1 MCVKWIR
8 WITWIQKEVNQVAIK
23 LSQQDVIDLK
33 KQGYSDQEIAKAI
46 GEIEKEGLQGS
57 ATLKIDPRTN
67 SQTSAFSSRN
77 MDDIARYQ
85 LELNDLLEQ
94 TEHILKG
101 DIVVWKEGMKIWDAN
116 PNPQDNPLNVEGIRR
131 IMLELQNYIN
141 RHIILGDYD
150 EDDINRIM
158 TDYGK
163 KLTDFIFM
171 KYEEMGMDTE
181 EKRQE
186 YASIIMNVVNLVYA
200 SYSRAKDGGERRSL
214 REMITTGYNYQSQAP
229 TTTNGMVMSQQPK
242 TRGILNPMRYVAGK
256 YV

>member
-1 MCVKWIR
+1 MAV
-8 WITWIQKEVNQVAIK
+8 K
-23 LSQQDVIDLK
+23 LSPQDISDLK
-33 KQGYSDQEIAKAI
+33 KQGYTENEISKAV
-46 GEIEKEGLQGS
+46 GEIEKEELQES
-57 ATLKIDPRTN
+57 TSSKVDPRSK

-101 DIVVWKEGMKIWDAN
+101 DIVVWENGMKIWSAN
-116 PNPQDNPLNVEGIRR
+116 PNPEKNPLNKEGIRK
-131 IMLELQNYIN
+131 IMLELQHYIN

-150 EDDINRIM
+150 ERDINTIM
-158 TDYGK
+158 KDYGK
-163 KLTDFIFM
+163 KVADFLFM

-186 YASIIMNVVNLVYA
+186 YASLVMNLVNLVYA

-214 REMITTGYNYQSQAP
+214 REMIS
-229 TTTNGMVMSQQPK
+229 VSQQHVSQGMG
-242 TRGILNPMRYVAGK
+242 TGGVTVNAQNQRQRGILNPLRYVSGK

>member
-1 MCVKWIR
+1 MA
-8 WITWIQKEVNQVAIK
+8 VN
-23 LSQQDVIDLK
+23 LSQQDVADLK
-33 KQGYSDQEIAKAI
+33 KQGYSEQEIAKAV
-46 GEIEKEGLQGS
+46 GEIEREELQGS
-57 ATLKIDPRTN
+57 TSGDQSRQSG
-67 SQTSAFSSRN
+67 SQTSAFSTGR

-101 DIVVWKEGMKIWDAN
+101 DIVVWENGIKDWKGN
-116 PNPQDNPLNVEGIRR
+116 PHPEKNPLNEEGIRK

-141 RHIILGDYD
+141 RHVVLGDY
-150 EDDINRIM
+150 ESDDIDRIM
-158 TDYGK
+158 KDYGK
-163 KLTDFIFM
+163 KLADLIFM

-186 YASIIMNVVNLVYA
+186 YASIVMNIVNLVYA

-214 REMITTGYNYQSQAP
+214 REMINIQGTYQQQGMAGGGQMV
-229 TTTNGMVMSQQPK
+229 NGQMQK

-256 YV
+256 YA

>member
-1 MCVKWIR
+1 MAV
-8 WITWIQKEVNQVAIK
+8 K
-23 LSQQDVIDLK
+23 LSQQDIAELK
-33 KQGYSDQEIAKAI
+33 KQGYSEQEIAKAV
-46 GEIEKEGLQGS
+46 GEIEKEELQGS
-57 ATLKIDPRTN
+57 AKGKTADPRSKSSISN
-67 SQTSAFSSRN
+67 FSTGR

-101 DIVVWKEGMKIWDAN
+101 DVIVWEDGMKIWKDN
-116 PNPQDNPLNVEGIRR
+116 PNPEKNPLNKEGIRK

-150 EDDINRIM
+150 ERDINKIM
-158 TDYGK
+158 KGYGH
-163 KLTDFIFM
+163 KLKDLIFM

-186 YASIIMNVVNLVYA
+186 YESIVINVVNLVYA

-214 REMITTGYNYQSQAP
+214 REMINTGYNYQQQG
-229 TTTNGMVMSQQPK
+229 NVGMQGGQVVQQDQRQ
-242 TRGILNPMRYVAGK
+242 RGILNPMRYIGGK
-256 YV
+256 YA

>member
-1 MCVKWIR
+1 MA
-8 WITWIQKEVNQVAIK
+8 VN
-23 LSQQDVIDLK
+23 LSQQDIADLK
-33 KQGYSDQEIAKAI
+33 KQGYSEQEISKAI
-46 GEIEKEGLQGS
+46 GEIERDELQGS
-57 ATLKIDPRTN
+57 STRDKVDPRTN
-67 SQTSAFSSRN
+67 SQTSAFATGR

-101 DIVVWKEGMKIWDAN
+101 DIVKWEANMKVWK
-116 PNPQDNPLNVEGIRR
+116 PNPHPENNPLNEEGIRK
-131 IMLELQNYIN
+131 IMLDLQNYIN
-141 RHIILGDYD
+141 RHVILGDY
-150 EDDINRIM
+150 EDADINRIM

-163 KLTDFIFM
+163 KVADLIFM

-186 YASIIMNVVNLVYA
+186 YASLVMNVVNLVYA

-214 REMITTGYNYQSQAP
+214 REMINIQGNYQQQGMAGGGLVV
-229 TTTNGMVMSQQPK
+229 NGQQQK